1 MSACWALIRVNVWLA
16 RAALED
22 LEAAYALR
30 VANDA
35 LMKATEALNAERGSR
50 TAEDVLG
57 TVLPSLVTSTT
68 GGFSHLA
75 TDLFFRFAKPSFMSL
90 TG

>member
-1 MSACWALIRVNVWLA
+1 MLIRLNVWLA

-30 VANDA
+30 MAHDA

-50 TAEDVLG
+50 TAENVLG
-57 TVLPSLVTSTT
+57 KVLPSLVTSTT
-68 GGFSHLA
+68 GWFSHLA
-75 TDLFFRFAKPSFMSL
+75 IDLFFRSAKPSFMDL
-90 TG
+90 IG

>member
-1 MSACWALIRVNVWLA
+1 MNVWLA

-22 LEAAYALR
+22 LEAAHALR
-30 VANDA
+30 MADDA
-35 LMKATEALNAERGSR
+35 LVKATEALNAERGSR
-50 TAEDVLG
+50 TAENVLG
-57 TVLPSLVTSTT
+57 QVLPSLVTST

-75 TDLFFRFAKPSFMSL
+75 IDLFFRFAKPSFMAL